1 LLHYV
6 EQLNS
11 EQDKGKAIP
20 LQALGVPEG
29 WGSQISRHSANK
41 GGKVVSLTHWLP
53 SPPGNIFGTHFC

>member
-1 LLHYV
+1 MQNNAETNVLYECDTWFMFGKIKLLLLHYV

-29 WGSQISRHSANK
+29 
-41 GGKVVSLTHWLP
+41 
-53 SPPGNIFGTHFC
+53 